1 MSVIRLHNRSLY
13 QFPSNVH
20 PLGNQQVNFG
30 SQEGSEV
37 SPPLLH
43 LPKMSV
49 FWARKS
55 CFLKPQSYFMRRR
68 RATRRKC
75 WTVAWVSC
83 LLSSFSW
90 SCVARQHSSVSV
102 VLWRNNVEHKNT
114 YSYILK
120 CNYHSYLHP
129 IKIKHFNINRFM
141 DNNLSASSGKTF
153 NISTLINKLPDVKR
167 KPKQAIVKLWVWL
180 LFNTSR

>member
-1 MSVIRLHNRSLY
+1 M
-13 QFPSNVH
+13 FH

-30 SQEGSEV
+30 SQEGPFWEV
-37 SPPLLH
+37 SPPLFH
-43 LPKMSV
+43 LPKMTG

-55 CFLKPQSYFMRRR
+55 CFFKPQSYFMRRR

-83 LLSSFSW
+83 LLSSFSS

-102 VLWRNNVEHKNT
+102 VLWSNNVEYKNM

-120 CNYHSYLHP
+120 CNHHSYEYLHP
-129 IKIKHFNINRFM
+129 IKIKHFYIIVSWMTICLRPQ
-141 DNNLSASSGKTF
+141 GKTLKYKY
-153 NISTLINKLPDVKR
+153 TH
-167 KPKQAIVKLWVWL
+167 
-180 LFNTSR
+180 